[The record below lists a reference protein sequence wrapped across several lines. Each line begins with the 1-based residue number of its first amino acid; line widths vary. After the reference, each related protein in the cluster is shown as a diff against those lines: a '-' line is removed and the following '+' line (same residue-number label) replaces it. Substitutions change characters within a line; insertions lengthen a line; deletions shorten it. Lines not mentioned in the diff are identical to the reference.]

1 MNFKR
6 LIPNAL
12 TMGNLLGGAYVCW
25 VSASGN
31 DITDGRIAAVWL
43 AAMFFDILDGW
54 AARKLGVESPMG
66 VQLDSLADLVTGGL
80 APAFVAYR
88 LICES
93 GACELLVLN
102 ILPALLVVSA
112 AYRLARYNVSAS
124 KGNGNGFFEGLPAPA
139 SGLFW
144 MGMTLWWGES
154 YTCAISEA
162 LSGSDFQIRVM
173 LIVAALGVTMIPF
186 LMVIKRPFFGLKTWG
201 KDKTI
206 DWIRRLLGVV
216 FIVVATGMWIA
227 WGNVYAAVPLCV
239 LLYASSALVFTPKQF
254 TT

>member
-1 MNFKR
+1 
-6 LIPNAL
+6 
-12 TMGNLLGGAYVCW
+12 MGNLLGGAYVCW
-25 VSASGN
+25 EAASGA

-43 AAMFFDILDGW
+43 AAMFFDVLDGW

-93 GACELLVLN
+93 GACDGLVLN
-102 ILPALLVVSA
+102 ILPALLVVAA

-124 KGNGNGFFEGLPAPA
+124 IGNGNGFFEGLPAPA

-144 MGMTLWWGES
+144 MGMTLWWGAA
-154 YTCAISEA
+154 YT
-162 LSGSDFQIRVM
+162 GSDYQIRVM
-173 LIVAALGVTMIPF
+173 LVVASVGMVMFPL

-206 DWIRRLLGVV
+206 DAVRIGLGVG
-216 FIVVATGMWIA
+216 FIAVAVGTWIA
-227 WGNVYAAVPLCV
+227 WGNAYAAVSLCV
-239 LLYASSALVFTPKQF
+239 LLYSSLALIFAPKDI
-254 TT
+254 TS

>member
-1 MNFKR
+1 
-6 LIPNAL
+6 
-12 TMGNLLGGAYVCW
+12 MGNLLGGAYVCW
-25 VSASGN
+25 ASASGN

-43 AAMFFDILDGW
+43 AAMFFDVLDGW
-54 AARKLGVESPMG
+54 AARKLGVESPIG

-93 GACELLVLN
+93 GACDGLVLN
-102 ILPALLVVSA
+102 ALPSLLVVAA

-124 KGNGNGFFEGLPAPA
+124 NGKSVDFFEGLPAPA
-139 SGLFW
+139 SGVFW
-144 MGMTLWWGES
+144 MGMMLWWGEA
-154 YTCAISEA
+154 YT
-162 LSGSDFQIRVM
+162 GSDFQIRVM
-173 LIVAALGVTMIPF
+173 LVVAALGVTMIPF

-216 FIVVATGMWIA
+216 FIVVAIGMWIA